1 MEHYFT
7 NYFWNNIR
15 SVYELFSTNSLIQVS
30 WAHLTTFY
38 GFLTG
43 FSGKIGSKHFIL
55 NMRWKWNVEDFE
67 KLFNL
72 LAFNVSKPLWFHD
85 LNVTIKIKTAVI
97 MKTTPMM
104 KMLMIFLM
112 RMMKFQKVLFSFWY
126 WRHGASWRKCSY

>member
-1 MEHYFT
+1 
-7 NYFWNNIR
+7 
-15 SVYELFSTNSLIQVS
+15 
-30 WAHLTTFY
+30 
-38 GFLTG
+38 
-43 FSGKIGSKHFIL
+43 
-55 NMRWKWNVEDFE
+55 MRWKWNVEDFE

-112 RMMKFQKVLFSFWY
+112 RMMKFQKVLFFILILKTWCKLEKMILLKQMVQFTSFSSYITKELGKYHWS
-126 WRHGASWRKCSY
+126 SWGWFGHKYHPGSNICGKYLEIFKDN